1 MWAVRTSWRGVV
13 MTIDEETIERA
24 CYNAM
29 RRREQE
35 ISDANGKQG
44 KYFREQDY
52 ILSQEETYHLE
63 KQKQAKLHPVTP
75 KPIVISSAQ
84 EPHPARRRLFWGL
97 WRK

>member
-1 MWAVRTSWRGVV
+1 

-44 KYFREQDY
+44 KYFREQEESVY
-52 ILSQEETYHLE
+52 ILSQAETFWLKQQE
-63 KQKQAKLHPVTP
+63 KKRVPPNQAWLPWDVVKTNA
-75 KPIVISSAQ
+75 IVSL
-84 EPHPARRRLFWGL
+84 RRSQTAVD
-97 WRK
+97 